1 MAGNRAK
8 LFFDPACQIRCF
20 VIKEHAAIPHRR
32 RALHKL
38 SGFHKKL
45 VVMFGRHIRPVM
57 PGRNADLLGQIVN
70 AVNRPALVAA
80 ADNQRA
86 GDARQRIGHDL
97 NQERFPFAGDFRDVN
112 FLFMDQPVNQ
122 RTFAE
127 GADED
132 DVFPK
137 FVFARES
144 AGERPVTRSTA
155 AFSASELRKKMLFAR
170 YLQAGDMAIWS

>member
-1 MAGNRAK
+1 
-8 LFFDPACQIRCF
+8 
-20 VIKEHAAIPHRR
+20 
-32 RALHKL
+32 
-38 SGFHKKL
+38 
-45 VVMFGRHIRPVM
+45 
-57 PGRNADLLGQIVN
+57 
-70 AVNRPALVAA
+70 
-80 ADNQRA
+80 
-86 GDARQRIGHDL
+86 
-97 NQERFPFAGDFRDVN
+97 
-112 FLFMDQPVNQ
+112 MDQPVNQ

-170 YLQAGDMAIWS
+170 YLQAGDMAIWSGNSIDLGQASSHTTFIVLAAESSL